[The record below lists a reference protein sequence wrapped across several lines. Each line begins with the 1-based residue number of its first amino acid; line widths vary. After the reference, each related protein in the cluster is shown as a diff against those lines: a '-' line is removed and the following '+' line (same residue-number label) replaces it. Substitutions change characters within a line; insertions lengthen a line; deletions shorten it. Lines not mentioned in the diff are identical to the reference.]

1 MSVSKNRKE
10 AMKKETDKTALSGLP
25 EDEPT
30 KKLSIWR
37 RRFKLRSGLGGL
49 LGLIAAFGILLP
61 MLVP

>member
-10 AMKKETDKTALSGLP
+10 AMKKETDKTAMSGSS

-37 RRFKLRSGLGGL
+37 RPIKLKSGLGGL
-49 LGLIAAFGILLP
+49 LGLIVAFGILLP